1 MYTNPVIEPLGQAKS
16 DAQILCELAEA
27 LGLDDE
33 LLKSGYENCIRYM
46 IRNLSV
52 TVEELKANPLPTLVP
67 ERKPYQEGAYI
78 RGGLDTKSGKFELDS
93 SLIKDHPEWGL
104 DSLPTYCD
112 SLDGAD
118 EEKYPFALCA
128 GARIPNAIHSRLHE
142 VPWVRSLRPHPTADI
157 SLEDGKR
164 LGIREGDDME
174 IYTEKGSI
182 TVKAHPT
189 ARVLPGT
196 VYMYH
201 GYREANVNCLL
212 DGNHLDPYCGFPSYR
227 SARCGIRKGGQD
239 HGTDA

>member
-52 TVEELKANPLPTLVP
+52 TVEDLKANPLPTLVP

-157 SLEDGKR
+157 SLEDGKTPGNPGGGR
-164 LGIREGDDME
+164 YGDLHGEGQHHREGPPHSPGAPGD
-174 IYTEKGSI
+174 
-182 TVKAHPT
+182 
-189 ARVLPGT
+189 RVYVPRLPGGQRQRP
-196 VYMYH
+196 V
-201 GYREANVNCLL
+201 GRQPSGSLL
-212 DGNHLDPYCGFPSYR
+212 RIPVVPFGPLWNQERRRGSWD
-227 SARCGIRKGGQD
+227 
-239 HGTDA
+239 